1 MAGAGFAG
9 VSVSLRQVYADGS
22 RPGVQDGFVQRT
34 IVPMVEGVRDRNAAL
49 GLVDPP
55 TFEQG
60 LADLRATGGPG
71 GTFCY
76 TFFKAIGVK
85 RE

>member
-1 MAGAGFAG
+1 
-9 VSVSLRQVYADGS
+9 
-22 RPGVQDGFVQRT
+22 
-34 IVPMVEGVRDRNAAL
+34 MVEGVREQNAAL

-55 TFEQG
+55 EFERG

-76 TFFKAIGVK
+76 TFFRATGV
-85 RE
+85 RQE